1 MKKGNISGK
10 ISNLIPKD
18 FDWPSVIKTVAEL
31 ALTVILIIVEN
42 ESDNEKED

>member
-1 MKKGNISGK
+1 MKKPDISGK

-31 ALTVILIIVEN
+31 ALTVILIIVES